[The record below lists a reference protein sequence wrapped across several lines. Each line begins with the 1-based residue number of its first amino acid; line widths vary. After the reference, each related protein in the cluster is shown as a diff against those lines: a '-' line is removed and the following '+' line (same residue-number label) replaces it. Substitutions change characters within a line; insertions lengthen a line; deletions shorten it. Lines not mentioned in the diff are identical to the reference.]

1 MQKDACDC
9 GRMAA
14 YADCGRS
21 RDGGEVMLQQIV
33 GLEYQVI
40 AMGAAPLT
48 SLVLGWLFRLLSA
61 RARERGAASYAGRL
75 VAWAQQAIP
84 DKSARYHEVAALL
97 ARRFPMLS
105 GEQLEVLIESEVHA
119 IKSFQP
125 TSSQPSAFSDQPKAD
140 R

>member
-1 MQKDACDC
+1 
-9 GRMAA
+9 
-14 YADCGRS
+14 
-21 RDGGEVMLQQIV
+21 MLQQIL

-48 SLVLGWLFRLLSA
+48 SLVLGWLFRLLGAQA
-61 RARERGAASYAGRL
+61 RDRGAARYAGRL

-119 IKSFQP
+119 IKSYRPAAPAQP
-125 TSSQPSAFSDQPKAD
+125 AAPANPTTIGTSASDPAKAAG
-140 R
+140 